1 MHKRTLDQAEHEI
14 QTQLRDKILQKAV
27 KQQYA
32 TIDQVKAFNA
42 KLMLSDVLHERDLQ
56 LELRQKK
63 QEQEKQIEKQ
73 WEDLEAAKIETFD
86 EKMKE
91 KARRQVE
98 RTLQQR
104 KSLKDQMHN
113 VKMKVIKEY
122 QDSEKEGE
130 LLKRQANEELE
141 SKIQKDLQKRRQEL
155 ENA

>member
-1 MHKRTLDQAEHEI
+1 M
-14 QTQLRDKILQKAV
+14 
-27 KQQYA
+27 
-32 TIDQVKAFNA
+32 
-42 KLMLSDVLHERDLQ
+42 
-56 LELRQKK
+56 ELRQKK

-73 WEDLEAAKIETFD
+73 WEDLEAAKIEAFD

-104 KSLKDQMHN
+104 KSLKEQMHN

-141 SKIQKDLQKRRQEL
+141 TKIQKDLQKRRQEL

>member
-42 KLMLSDVLHERDLQ
+42 KLMLSDVLHERDFQ

-73 WEDLEAAKIETFD
+73 WEDLEAAKIEAFD

-141 SKIQKDLQKRRQEL
+141 TKIQKDLQKRRQEL